1 MVAGV
6 WEGDD
11 DSLVSACSRCRS
23 LVSRA
28 GCTGRRLAVHDN
40 NEYEDMQ
47 RVSTD

>member
-23 LVSRA
+23 LPSLA
-28 GCTGRRLAVHDN
+28 GCSGRRLAVHDN
-40 NEYEDMQ
+40 GKYEDLQ
-47 RVSTD
+47 RA